1 MSIRLWPQD
10 FERKDHITK
19 AEKALLRYAS
29 RNFQNGHIAIG
40 IDPVGLS
47 TDKVRMGMYISP
59 NEGLVTFSIYTGNI
73 NAMLIPRYLQYVEMV
88 ESKIYERLLD
98 SKMLIVRNGKN
109 KALKF
114 PYKHIIIFADEI
126 AGKTTLSEQELNKL
140 LHYAT
145 FESFRPIASQGK
157 EKRIEDLMIFG
168 GIRKAYDKTF
178 TSLSEAECRAIF
190 ERLAEE
196 YTVVMHETENVKV
209 VEKKTLVTEKD
220 LRITGREVEYKTFFL
235 DEYQV
240 GIVNDMGK
248 GHRVILANPGAGK
261 SVLLLSKAFKYAS
274 LYKGS
279 NVLLTCYNNNLADS
293 YNFKRNCANFGEN
306 NNLFIMTFHRLVK
319 KIYEE
324 CLHSHCETNI
334 ATDEEIQKC
343 IDLVKQ
349 GKVNLKFKAIFI
361 DEVQIFDPLY
371 LELCYSLLEEDEDRV
386 FLMAGDLNQAVR
398 ALSRKGDA
406 PWKRMNGV
414 RLDFTGRVRYI
425 EKNYRNSKEIG
436 EYISHM
442 LQHMNMRL
450 SMLDLINSLE
460 YEYNSFKIG
469 TNPTIALKIQ
479 TGVSRFDIKNRV
491 IVAIKE
497 ISTKH
502 KISYSDIA
510 VLFPYRQVPYHKYY
524 FLYWLQQGLDEDGIP
539 YSMIINEHESSHIKV
554 RQGDISGVV
563 ISTIESSLG
572 LDFKAVILAGL
583 YPYSYVNV
591 DGEVVGDI
599 KTWTS
604 IKNMPENQQTA
615 VQSQMRAVYTACS
628 RARDV
633 LYVISDLKPGSPMEE
648 IIKKQSD
655 RGGVSTSVVRTS
667 AIPTRSNNSIK
678 TSTTS
683 NSSVATPK
691 EFLLQE
697 IVDHVTIKTTIQ
709 ESKKPTTISV
719 DVAKYPKQKSIIGKR
734 VGETFKFEGIPLTY
748 KIEKIIPTEVPKCA
762 KTISTS
768 TKPVEAKPV
777 AKNPPTIEKKLSLKE
792 YFESKG
798 FFTIDCRGWNGCLWV
813 LGEKKKLEPYVTEAM
828 KLYGAT
834 GAYGSG
840 KQSNYKP
847 AWWTKSN
854 K

>member
-10 FERKDHITK
+10 YERKEHIMK
-19 AEKALLRYAS
+19 AEKALLRYAA
-29 RNFQNGHIAIG
+29 RNFQSGHIAVG
-40 IDPVGLS
+40 IDPLGLS
-47 TDKVRMGMYISP
+47 SEKIKLGMYISP
-59 NEGLVTFSIYTGNI
+59 NKGLITFSIYTGKISALPVVFYRN
-73 NAMLIPRYLQYVEMV
+73 YVEMV
-88 ESKIYERLLD
+88 EGKIQERLLD
-98 SKMLIVRNGKN
+98 SKLLIVRNGQN

-114 PYKHIIIFADEI
+114 PYKHIVMFPDEI
-126 AGKTTLSEQELNKL
+126 AGKASVSPEELTQL
-140 LHYAT
+140 LNYAT
-145 FESFRPIASQGK
+145 FDSFRPITSSGK
-157 EKRIEDLMIFG
+157 EKRIEDLRMFD
-168 GIRKAYDKTF
+168 GIRCPYDKTF
-178 TSLSEAECRAIF
+178 KTLSTAECRAIF
-190 ERLAEE
+190 ERLAPE
-196 YTVVMHETENVKV
+196 YTVVMNETENVRIA
-209 VEKKTLVTEKD
+209 EKKTFVTDVD

-240 GIVNDMGK
+240 GVVNDMGK

-274 LYKGS
+274 LYKDS
-279 NVLLTCYNNNLADS
+279 KVLLTCYNNNLADS

-306 NNLFIMTFHRLVK
+306 DNLFIMTFHKLVK

-343 IDLVKQ
+343 IDWVKQ

-371 LELCYSLLEEDEDRV
+371 LELCYSLLEEDEDHV

-406 PWKRMNGV
+406 PWKRINGV
-414 RLDFTGRVRYI
+414 HLDFTGRVRYI

-442 LQHMNMRL
+442 LQHMNTRL

-469 TNPTIALKIQ
+469 TNPTVALKVQ
-479 TGVSRFDIKNRV
+479 TGVQRIDIKKQV
-491 IVAIKE
+491 VAAIKE
-497 ISTKH
+497 ISTRY

-524 FLYWLQQGLDEDGIP
+524 FLYWLQQGLDEEGIP
-539 YSMIINEHESSHIKV
+539 YSMIINEHEGSHIKA
-554 RQGDISGVV
+554 RQGDISGVI

-583 YPYSYVNV
+583 YPYNYVNV
-591 DGEVVGDI
+591 DGEVVGEI

-633 LYVISDLKPGSPMEE
+633 LYVISDLNPGSPMEE

-655 RGGVSTSVVRTS
+655 RSIVSTVRTS
-667 AIPTRSNNSIK
+667 PAPAKTNSNTSSRTASNNSFA
-678 TSTTS
+678 TT
-683 NSSVATPK
+683 K
-691 EFLLQE
+691 EYLVQE
-697 IVDHVTIKTTIQ
+697 VTDHVTIQTTIQ
-709 ESKKPTTISV
+709 DSKKPTTITI
-719 DVAKYPKQKSIIGKR
+719 DVAKYPKQKSIIGKK
-734 VGETFKFEGIPLTY
+734 VGETFKFVGIPLTY
-748 KIEKIIPTEVPKCA
+748 RIDKIISSEPPKSDKVPP
-762 KTISTS
+762 IS
-768 TKPVEAKPV
+768 TKPMKAKSV
-777 AKNPPTIEKKLSLKE
+777 AKNPPPTEKKLSLKE
-792 YFESKG
+792 YFENKG